1 MIGKNQKQNLV
12 DKHLLLFGH
21 LPSSFLQIPGRIEWF
36 GGYPSFHGGYR
47 LTSTI
52 NRYLYASVSAN
63 SNQSIRIISSGFPV
77 ITLDLNHLNQSLMD
91 DVAATSL
98 VKSIIHTLN
107 DEGHPIAQGL
117 DIFIESELKGP
128 FGLGSSSAFA
138 LTMLLLM
145 IQATKAE
152 KSYTNERI
160 IQWVDQLEKTF
171 FIRNPK
177 SYDAATMVMGGTI
190 LVDYGFSNQPTYQ
203 STLKLLQDYELL
215 LIDIKS
221 QVMQE
226 RFLVKQVREQM
237 TIIAHHYQKEFL
249 AEIDQLQVQHDFTDL
264 TRMYGIKTTNKLHYF
279 YQENQHAKLAFL
291 GLEKDDQTEV
301 YHQLAASEKNG
312 ERLLDYHL
320 IPQGQDQRLQ
330 TAIKWMSQHLPH
342 IHCRIHGLGF
352 QGPLLCMMPK
362 PLYAESYR
370 LLKRQFYEQNLL
382 HFTLT
387 KQGYKIFKS

>member
-1 MIGKNQKQNLV
+1 MIAKAKKQNLL
-12 DKHLLLFGH
+12 DKHLLLFGQ
-21 LPSSFLQIPGRIEWF
+21 LPTSFLQIPGRIEWF
-36 GGYPSFHGGYR
+36 GGYPSFHGGLR

-52 NRYLYASVSAN
+52 NRYLYASVSPN

-98 VKSIIHTLN
+98 VKSIINTLK
-107 DEGHPIAQGL
+107 EKGHPLKQGL

-138 LTMLLLM
+138 LTVVLVM
-145 IQATKAE
+145 IHATKTD
-152 KSYTNERI
+152 KLFSNETI
-160 IQWVDQLEKTF
+160 IQWVDQLEKAY

-177 SYDAATMVMGGTI
+177 AYDAATMVIGGTL

-203 STLKLLQDYELL
+203 STLKPLQDYELL

-226 RFLVKQVREQM
+226 SFLVKQVREQM
-237 TIIAHHYQKEFL
+237 TIIAHHYQKELL

-264 TRMYGIKTTNKLHYF
+264 TRMYGIKTTNKLTYF

-291 GLEKDDQTEV
+291 AIEKDDQTDL
-301 YHQLAASEKNG
+301 YHQFTASETNG
-312 ERLLDYHL
+312 ERLLEYHL
-320 IPQGQDQRLQ
+320 IPQGQDQRLH
-330 TAIKWMSQHLPH
+330 AAMKWIHQHLPH
-342 IHCRIHGLGF
+342 VHCRIHGLGF
-352 QGPLLCMMPK
+352 QGPLLSMIPK
-362 PLYAESYR
+362 AMYGESYR

-382 HFTLT
+382 HLTLT